1 MRRLIFSLLLV
12 TGLCAA
18 GSIQAQKYAFVDT
31 EYILK
36 GIPAYEAGQEQL
48 DQLSGEWQAEIE
60 TIYKEVAQLY
70 QNYQK
75 ENVFLS
81 GEMKEQRENEIVD
94 KEKQAK
100 ALQRQY
106 FGPEGILLKK
116 QQEMM
121 QPIQD
126 KVAAAIRELAIDQNI
141 AAVFDKAGGAGLVY
155 INPKEDI
162 SDQVLEL
169 LGYSK

>member
-1 MRRLIFSLLLV
+1 MRRLVFSLLLA
-12 TGLCAA
+12 TGLLAA
-18 GSIQAQKYAFVDT
+18 GTIQGQKYAFVDT

-36 GIPAYEAGQEQL
+36 SIPAYEAGQEQL
-48 DQLSGEWQAEIE
+48 DRLSEDWQAEIE
-60 TIYKEVAQLY
+60 AIYKEVAQLY
-70 QNYQK
+70 QDYQK

-81 GEMKEQRENEIVD
+81 GEMKVQRENDIVE

-106 FGPEGILLKK
+106 FGPEGILARK
-116 QQEMM
+116 QQELM

-126 KVAAAIRELAIDQNI
+126 KVAAAIRELAVDQNL
-141 AAVFDKAGGAGLVY
+141 AAVFDKSGGVGLIY

-162 SDQVLEL
+162 SDDVLEL
-169 LGYSK
+169 LGYGK